1 MGQRKNAVEIGCGQK
16 LGFSIF
22 KPTLPWYVLALGVRL
37 RRIDYDTS
45 YKQHAQPHNDHTV
58 QCGHRDTMC
67 GNLEGRIQ
75 SYIVQVLANGFF
87 DNLKYGIKEYR
98 QLQQLAFRGV

>member
-1 MGQRKNAVEIGCGQK
+1 MGQRKNAVEIDCGQK
-16 LGFSIF
+16 LGFYIF
-22 KPTLPWYVLALGVRL
+22 KPSFPWYVLALGVRL
-37 RRIDYDTS
+37 RRTDCGTS
-45 YKQHAQPHNDHTV
+45 YKQHAQLHNDHTV

-98 QLQQLAFRGV
+98 QLQKLAFQGV